1 MDFLV
6 TKPCDAIRHLD
17 GIASEFAT
25 TATRAL
31 HVIPANHQHIQIAV
45 ASHFH
50 RERRTQ
56 TE

>member
-31 HVIPANHQHIQIAV
+31 HVIPANHQHI
-45 ASHFH
+45 
-50 RERRTQ
+50 
-56 TE
+56 